1 MAAIAVHRANDPIAL
16 AAIELHR
23 SLGQSHRSDW
33 NNRSLRT
40 SHATRQ
46 NANGN
51 RQQSAPLLPNPDSP
65 IPTPGPKPLPPSD
78 SLPHHARM
86 TDLSLSQAVAV
97 LHQGGVIAY
106 PTEAVWGLG
115 CDPYDQA
122 AVTRLLQIK
131 QRPVEKGLIVVA
143 AELEPLRPLLDLTA
157 LPAERLAAVL
167 ASWPG
172 AHTWVLPAAAQA
184 PPWVTGA
191 HRSIA
196 VRISA
201 HPQVAALCRAWG
213 GALVSTSANRGGEP
227 PARQRAELDPQLLSA
242 LDGVVGGETGG
253 LAQPT
258 PIRDAVSG
266 EILRA

>member
-1 MAAIAVHRANDPIAL
+1 MP
-16 AAIELHR
+16 
-23 SLGQSHRSDW
+23 
-33 NNRSLRT
+33 
-40 SHATRQ
+40 
-46 NANGN
+46 
-51 RQQSAPLLPNPDSP
+51 
-65 IPTPGPKPLPPSD
+65 
-78 SLPHHARM
+78 
-86 TDLSLSQAVAV
+86 DLSLNQAVAV
-97 LHQGGVIAY
+97 LQQGGVIAY

-115 CDPYDQA
+115 CDPYDRT

-143 AELEPLRPLLDLTA
+143 AELEPLRPLLELSA
-157 LPAERLAAVL
+157 LPPERLAAVL

-184 PPWVTGA
+184 PSWITGA
-191 HRSIA
+191 HRGIA

-201 HPQVAALCRAWG
+201 HPLVAALCRAWG

-227 PARQRAELDPQLLSA
+227 PARQRGELDPQLLAA
-242 LDGVVGGETGG
+242 LDGMVDGQTGG

-258 PIRDAVSG
+258 PIRDALSG